1 LGPAAPKLV
10 VAGARGWENENVV
23 DMLERCPTIRDHVIE
38 APGLS
43 TPSLK
48 RLIDNAR
55 AVLMPSFAE
64 GYGLPVAEAL
74 TAGTPVLASDLPSLR
89 AMSEVGITWL
99 DPLDGPNWLAAIR
112 HLSEA
117 PAPGVQGLSDRARRV
132 FCSQTYFQEVETFLS
147 TV

>member
-1 LGPAAPKLV
+1 MLAIRQSR
-10 VAGARGWENENVV
+10 AR
-23 DMLERCPTIRDHVIE
+23 
-38 APGLS
+38 LS
-43 TPSLK
+43 CFESP
-48 RLIDNAR
+48 
-55 AVLMPSFAE
+55 
-64 GYGLPVAEAL
+64 GLPVAEAL

-89 AMSEVGITWL
+89 SMSEVGITWL